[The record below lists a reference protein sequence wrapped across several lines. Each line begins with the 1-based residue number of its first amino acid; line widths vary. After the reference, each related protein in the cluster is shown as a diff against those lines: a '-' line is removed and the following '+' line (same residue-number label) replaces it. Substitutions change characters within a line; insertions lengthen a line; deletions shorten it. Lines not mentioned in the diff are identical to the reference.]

1 MHLLRRNH
9 QFEFRSPSG
18 DDLFGAADLYSDA
31 GATRAVLVLRG
42 IPAAEAPRA
51 LACLNHSWLPYLL
64 RADTSLLVLT
74 LRPHAD
80 GEKARAVVLP
90 LSA

>member
-1 MHLLRRNH
+1 MHLLRRAH
-9 QFEFRSPSG
+9 QFEYRNSHGLDEFGAVDLWASASG
-18 DDLFGAADLYSDA
+18 D
-31 GATRAVLVLRG
+31 RAVLVLRDVPLNDIG
-42 IPAAEAPRA
+42 AA
-51 LACLNHSWLPYLL
+51 LHTLNDLWLPYLL
-64 RADTSLLVLT
+64 PADADVVVMA

>member
-9 QFEFRSPSG
+9 QFEFRSLSG
-18 DDLFGAADLYSDA
+18 EDLFGAADLYSDA
-31 GATRAVLVLRG
+31 GANRAVLVLRG
-42 IPAAEAPRA
+42 VPASEASRA
-51 LACLNHSWLPYLL
+51 LATLNHSWLPYLL
-64 RADTSLLVLT
+64 RADTTLLVLT
-74 LRPHAD
+74 LRPRAD